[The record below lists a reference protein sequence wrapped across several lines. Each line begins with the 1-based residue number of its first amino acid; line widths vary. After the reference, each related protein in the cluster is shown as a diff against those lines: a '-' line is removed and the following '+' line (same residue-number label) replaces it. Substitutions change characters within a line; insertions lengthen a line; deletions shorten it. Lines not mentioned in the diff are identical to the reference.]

1 MDDVLEGEAVY
12 SESPTRSLLNSIF
25 MKSVDFNLG
34 TLTVTFLLD
43 RDSEKKKKKKRSSTS
58 ETSGRESCLIS
69 VRDTY

>member
-43 RDSEKKKKKKRSSTS
+43 RDSEKKRSSTS